1 VATLL
6 YRIGRFAYRK
16 AWYVVIAWL
25 LALAAILGGG
35 LALGGQTAESF
46 TIPGTESQQAID
58 KLENLF
64 PSAAGA
70 AATIVIVAPDGQNV
84 DDDTVEQEISA
95 VSDDIADLD
104 QVSAVIS
111 PYSEYATNAIS
122 DDGTTALLKVQFDG
136 PATDVTDATLDEVT
150 AAGETLEND
159 GMTVSFGGEVFQ
171 SVEFGLTPTE
181 AIGVLFAGIV
191 LFITF
196 GSLLAAGLPLLT
208 ALLGVGISMG
218 GIILASAF
226 TTVSSTAPMLAVM
239 IGLAVGID
247 YALFILSRHRTQLAA
262 RIDPEESAARSVATA
277 GAAVVF
283 AGLTVIIALLG
294 LLVVGIPFL
303 SVMGVAAAFAVF
315 VAVAIAIT
323 LLPAILGIAKGKL
336 IPKPGSRAARRAL
349 AAAEHDAQGETGH
362 EHKHG
367 RQPAPDA
374 AAHDPAA
381 HDPAAHDPAA
391 HDPAAHDRAAHDPA
405 AHDPATPTKPLK
417 PSMGGRW
424 VALVMKAPIVFIV
437 AVVGLLGVASIPVA
451 SLDLNL
457 PTAASQPEGSTA
469 RTAYD
474 TVAEKFGAGYNGT
487 IVVVADITQTTDIQ
501 NDLEGIRSDLESVD
515 GVATVGPGL
524 PDETL
529 DTAIFQVVPTT
540 APDSHDT
547 KELVERL
554 RDMKGEIE
562 ADYGTPIVVS
572 GQTAVAI
579 DVSTQL
585 TNALVPFGIL
595 VVGLS
600 ILLLAMVFRSIA
612 VPIKAALGF
621 LLSVGASF
629 GVTVAVFQWGWLA
642 DLLHVNATGP
652 IISFLPLLLMAILF
666 GLAMDYEVFLVSG
679 MREEYVKSK
688 DARRAI
694 RIGFQHGARVVTAAA
709 LIMFFVFF
717 AFVPEGDGPI
727 KAIALALAVGVA
739 VDAFLVRMTLVP
751 AIMTLLGD
759 KAWYLPKWLDR
770 LLPNVDVEGESLRE
784 HIEQRA
790 WTERQRGGGTDVTAA
805 AGTDAV
811 TAEGLEVEGAGPPAT
826 FRIPLGAA
834 AVLTGPTAARRL
846 VGAAIAGRIAPAA
859 GHLQVLGLSV
869 PSESGAVAKLVTLV
883 DLESRRPDLSTT
895 VGDALGERLRLARGW
910 FRAVPKGAA
919 EHLVDR
925 VNRALEPFEDE
936 RPISIHRTLGEL
948 SPIAASFVTVALGV
962 ADGAKVLVIDTGD
975 GDAPHSTTPHSTTPH
990 STTPHSTTPE
1000 FVRAVAGI
1008 AEPDATVL
1016 FGAETLH
1023 AVHAAPDAPT
1033 GGRPL
1038 VRIDLAEHTP
1048 VAARTS
1054 APDALRTTNRTT
1066 DLPEEGTR

>member
-35 LALGGQTAESF
+35 HALGGQTAESF

-84 DDDTVEQEISA
+84 NDDAVEQEITT

-122 DDGTTALLKVQFDG
+122 EDGTTALLKVQFDG
-136 PATDVTDATLDEVT
+136 PATDVSDATLDEVM
-150 AAGETLEND
+150 AAGDTLESE

-262 RIDPEESAARSVATA
+262 GIDPEESAARSVATA
-277 GAAVVF
+277 GAAVLF

-362 EHKHG
+362 EQRRG
-367 RQPAPDA
+367 RQAAPDA
-374 AAHDPAA
+374 TTEDTRTHARPTETTKPA
-381 HDPAAHDPAA
+381 
-391 HDPAAHDRAAHDPA
+391 
-405 AHDPATPTKPLK
+405 KPLK

-501 NDLEGIRSDLESVD
+501 NDLEGIRSYLEAVD

-562 ADYGTPIVVS
+562 ADYGTPVVVS

-621 LLSVGASF
+621 VLSVGASF

-652 IISFLPLLLMAILF
+652 IISFLPILLMAILF

-679 MREEYVKSK
+679 MREEYVKSR

-790 WTERQRGGGTDVTAA
+790 WTERATGTGDGDGTS
-805 AGTDAV
+805 AGTGTGTGTAV
-811 TAEGLEVEGAGPPAT
+811 AVSAEGLEVEGAGPAAT
-826 FRIPLGAA
+826 FRIPLGAV
-834 AVLTGPTAARRL
+834 AVLTGPTASRRL

-869 PSESGAVAKLVTLV
+869 PSESGAVTKLVTLV
-883 DLESRRPDLSTT
+883 DLESRRLDLSTT
-895 VGDALGERLRLARGW
+895 VGDALNERLRLARGW
-910 FRAVPKGAA
+910 FRAVPRGAA

-925 VNRALEPFEDE
+925 VNRALEPIEGE
-936 RPISIHRTLGEL
+936 QAISIHRTLGEL
-948 SPIAASFVTVALGV
+948 SPMAQSLVTVALGV
-962 ADGAKVLVIDTGD
+962 ADGARVLVIDAGD
-975 GDAPHSTTPHSTTPH
+975 GDAAHP
-990 STTPHSTTPE
+990 TTPE

-1033 GGRPL
+1033 GDRPL
-1038 VRIDLAEHTP
+1038 VRIDLAEHAP
-1048 VAARTS
+1048 AAARAS
-1054 APDALRTTNRTT
+1054 APGAPRTMNRTT

>member
-1 VATLL
+1 MATLL

-16 AWYVVIAWL
+16 AWYVVIAWA
-25 LALAAILGGG
+25 LALAAVLGGG
-35 LALGGQTAESF
+35 LALGGQFSESF

-70 AATIVIVAPDGQNV
+70 AATVVITAPEGASVN
-84 DDDTVEQEISA
+84 DDDVTQEITTL
-95 VSDDIADLD
+95 SDDIADFD
-104 QVSAVIS
+104 QVAAVVS

-122 DDGTTALLKVQFDG
+122 EDGTTALLKVQFDG
-136 PATDVTDATLDEVT
+136 PSTEVTDATLEELQ
-150 AAGETLEND
+150 AAGDTLEAD
-159 GMTVSFGGEVFQ
+159 GMTVSYGGEVFQ
-171 SVEFGLTPTE
+171 NTEVGLTPTE
-181 AIGVLFAGIV
+181 AIGVLFAGFV

-208 ALLGVGISMG
+208 ALIGVGISIG
-218 GIILASAF
+218 GIIAVSAVS
-226 TTVSSTAPMLAVM
+226 TVSSTAPMLAVM

-247 YALFILSRHRTQLAA
+247 YALFILSRHRSQLA
-262 RIDPEESAARSVATA
+262 DGLEPEESAARSVATA
-277 GAAVVF
+277 GAAVLF

-303 SVMGVAAAFAVF
+303 SVMGIAAAFAVF
-315 VAVAIAIT
+315 IAVAIATT
-323 LLPAILGIAKGKL
+323 LLPAIMGIAKGKL

-349 AAAEHDAQGETGH
+349 AAKALEAQEENQAENQ
-362 EHKHG
+362 
-367 RQPAPDA
+367 A
-374 AAHDPAA
+374 ANQAENQAA
-381 HDPAAHDPAA
+381 NQAANQAEGT
-391 HDPAAHDRAAHDPA
+391 
-405 AHDPATPTKPLK
+405 ATAGKPLK
-417 PSMGGRW
+417 PSLGGRW

-457 PTAASQPEGSTA
+457 PTAASQAEGSTA

-474 TVAEKFGAGYNGT
+474 TIAEKFGAGYSGT

-501 NDLEGIRSDLESVD
+501 NDLEGIRSDLEAVD

-540 APDSHDT
+540 APDSPET

-562 ADYGTPIVVS
+562 DEYGTPFVVS

-585 TNALVPFGIL
+585 TNALLPFGIL

-600 ILLLAMVFRSIA
+600 IILLAMVFRSIA

-621 LLSVGASF
+621 LLTVGASF

-652 IISFLPLLLMAILF
+652 IISFLPILLMAILF

-694 RIGFQHGARVVTAAA
+694 RIGFQQGARVVTAAA

-751 AIMTLLGD
+751 AVMTLLGD
-759 KAWYLPKWLDR
+759 RAWYLPKWLDR

-784 HIEQRA
+784 HIEQRK
-790 WTERQRGGGTDVTAA
+790 WTEGRD
-805 AGTDAV
+805 DAV
-811 TAEGLEVEGAGPPAT
+811 SAERLEVEGAGAPAT
-826 FRIPLGAA
+826 FRIPAGAV
-834 AVLTGPTAARRL
+834 AVLTGPTASRRL
-846 VGAAIAGRIAPAA
+846 VGAAIAGRIAPSA

-869 PSESGAVAKLVTLV
+869 PSESGAVAKRVTLV
-883 DLESRRPDLSTT
+883 DLESRRLDLSTT
-895 VGDALGERLRLARGW
+895 VGDALGERLRLSRGW

-925 VNRALEPFEDE
+925 VNRALQPIEGE
-936 RPISIHRTLGEL
+936 RSITIHRTFGEL
-948 SPIAASFVTVALGV
+948 SPMAQSLVTVALGV
-962 ADGAKVLVIDTGD
+962 ADGARVLVIDAGD
-975 GDAPHSTTPHSTTPH
+975 DDAAHPTTPD
-990 STTPHSTTPE
+990 

-1008 AEPDATVL
+1008 AERETTVL
-1016 FGAETLH
+1016 FGAESLH
-1023 AVHAAPDAPT
+1023 AVHAATDAPT
-1033 GGRPL
+1033 GIRPL
-1038 VRIDLAEHTP
+1038 VRIDLDDAAAPGISDTTP
-1048 VAARTS
+1048 ATVGTPQRTS
-1054 APDALRTTNRTT
+1054 
-1066 DLPEEGTR
+1066 DLPEEGNR

>member
-16 AWYVVIAWL
+16 AWYVVIGWV

-70 AATIVIVAPDGQNV
+70 AATIVIVAPDGENV
-84 DDDTVEQEISA
+84 NDEAVEQQITT
-95 VSDDIADLD
+95 VSDDIADLEG
-104 QVSAVIS
+104 VSAVIS

-122 DDGTTALLKVQFDG
+122 EDGTTALLKVQFDG
-136 PATDVTDATLDEVT
+136 PATDVTEGTLDEVI
-150 AAGETLEND
+150 AAADTLDAE
-159 GMTVSFGGEVFQ
+159 GMTVSYGGEVFQ

-181 AIGVLFAGIV
+181 AVGVLFAGIV

-208 ALLGVGISMG
+208 ALIGVGVSMG
-218 GIILASAF
+218 GIITASAF

-247 YALFILSRHRTQLAA
+247 YALFILSRHRSQLAA
-262 RIDPEESAARSVATA
+262 GLDPEESTARSVATA
-277 GAAVVF
+277 GAAVLF

-323 LLPAILGIAKGKL
+323 LLPAILGLAKGRL

-349 AAAEHDAQGETGH
+349 AASEHDAAPEQAAAAKRGAARRASPQDAAAPAYAPASGTE
-362 EHKHG
+362 
-367 RQPAPDA
+367 QPAPA
-374 AAHDPAA
+374 
-381 HDPAAHDPAA
+381 
-391 HDPAAHDRAAHDPA
+391 
-405 AHDPATPTKPLK
+405 KKLK
-417 PSMGGRW
+417 PSLGGRW

-501 NDLEGIRSDLESVD
+501 NDLEGIRADLEAVD

-554 RDMKGEIE
+554 REMKGEIDAE
-562 ADYGTPIVVS
+562 YGTPIVVS

-600 ILLLAMVFRSIA
+600 IILLAMVFRSIA

-621 LLSVGASF
+621 VLTVGASF

-652 IISFLPLLLMAILF
+652 IISFLPILLMAILF

-679 MREEYVKSK
+679 MREEYVKSR
-688 DARRAI
+688 DPRRAV

-751 AIMTLLGD
+751 AVMTLLG
-759 KAWYLPKWLDR
+759 KHAWYLPKWLDR

-784 HIEQRA
+784 HIEQRE
-790 WTERQRGGGTDVTAA
+790 WTEAR
-805 AGTDAV
+805 AGSGADAV
-811 TAEGLEVEGAGPPAT
+811 TAEELEVEGAGDPAS
-826 FRIPLGAA
+826 FRVPAGAV

-846 VGAAIAGRIAPAA
+846 VGAAVAGRIAPVS
-859 GHLQVLGLSV
+859 GHLQVLGFSV
-869 PSESGAVAKLVTLV
+869 PSESAGVAKRVTLV
-883 DLESRRPDLSTT
+883 DLESRRPDASTT
-895 VGDALGERLRLARGW
+895 VGDALNERLRISRGW
-910 FRAVPKGAA
+910 FRAVPRGAA
-919 EHLVDR
+919 ERLVDR
-925 VNRALEPFEDE
+925 VNAALAPIEGE
-936 RPISIHRTLGEL
+936 RPISIHRTFGEL
-948 SPIAASFVTVALGV
+948 GPVAQSLVAVALGV
-962 ADGAKVLVIDTGD
+962 ADGARVLVVDAGD
-975 GDAPHSTTPHSTTPH
+975 GDAAHPA
-990 STTPHSTTPE
+990 TPE
-1000 FVRAVAGI
+1000 FVRAVASI
-1008 AEPDATVL
+1008 AEAETTVL

-1023 AVHAAPDAPT
+1023 AVHAAAP
-1033 GGRPL
+1033 GDVLDLRPL
-1038 VRIDLAEHTP
+1038 VRIDLAAT
-1048 VAARTS
+1048 VGASASRAGSASGSASTS
-1054 APDALRTTNRTT
+1054 PAVPAVPGVRRASEPTITR
-1066 DLPEEGTR
+1066 PEEGTR

>member
-1 VATLL
+1 MATLL

-25 LALAAILGGG
+25 LGLAAILGGG

-70 AATIVIVAPDGQNV
+70 AATVVIVAPDGQNV
-84 DDDTVEQEISA
+84 NDDAVEQEITA

-122 DDGTTALLKVQFDG
+122 EDGTTALLKVQFDG
-136 PATDVTDATLDEVT
+136 PATDVTDATLDEVMT
-150 AAGETLEND
+150 AGDTLESE

-262 RIDPEESAARSVATA
+262 GIDSEESAARSVATA

-323 LLPAILGIAKGKL
+323 LLPAILGIAKGRL

-349 AAAEHDAQGETGH
+349 AAAEHDAQGEH
-362 EHKHG
+362 EQKRG
-367 RQPAPDA
+367 RQAAPDA
-374 AAHDPAA
+374 TTHDAAEPTRPAKT
-381 HDPAAHDPAA
+381 DTPTKTDK
-391 HDPAAHDRAAHDPA
+391 
-405 AHDPATPTKPLK
+405 PTKPLK

-501 NDLEGIRSDLESVD
+501 NDLDGIRSDLEAVD

-562 ADYGTPIVVS
+562 ADYGTPVVVS

-621 LLSVGASF
+621 VLSVGASF

-652 IISFLPLLLMAILF
+652 IISFLPILLMAILF

-679 MREEYVKSK
+679 MREEYVKSR

-790 WTERQRGGGTDVTAA
+790 WTERATGT
-805 AGTDAV
+805 GTGTGTGTRADAV
-811 TAEGLEVEGAGPPAT
+811 SAEGLEVEGAGPPAT
-826 FRIPLGAA
+826 FRIPLGAV
-834 AVLTGPTAARRL
+834 AVLTGPTASRRL

-883 DLESRRPDLSTT
+883 DLESRRPDLSTA
-895 VGDALGERLRLARGW
+895 VGDALKERLRLSRGW
-910 FRAVPKGAA
+910 FRAVPRGAA

-925 VNRALEPFEDE
+925 VNRALEPIEGE

-948 SPIAASFVTVALGV
+948 SPMAQSLVTVALGV
-962 ADGAKVLVIDTGD
+962 ADGARVLVIDAGD
-975 GDAPHSTTPHSTTPH
+975 GDVPHSTTPH

-1016 FGAETLH
+1016 FGAATLH
-1023 AVHAAPDAPT
+1023 AVHTAPDAST
-1033 GGRPL
+1033 GDRPL

-1048 VAARTS
+1048 VAS
-1054 APDALRTTNRTT
+1054 RTTNRTT